1 MGVGSKIVPSDINS
15 VFSRLEALR
24 VKHYNGAGQTSA
36 GKNALSTAFTTNV
49 VNSNEE
55 AVEKYSLMKQ
65 YLNTLR
71 NSTFLTSLT
80 TSTIDTITTPQAGD
94 LISFANLEV
103 ASSVVT
109 EVESMPFT
117 NGSNF
122 SGFHSNCFN
131 FDGTDFSCF
140 SFHPNGTARRP
151 PIFLGLIL
159 QIFPHSVQNVLI
171 LFVGV
176 LVVLVVVQ

>member
-1 MGVGSKIVPSDINS
+1 MDKKYLVYEDDGIDRIPNTRLYNVNGVNV
-15 VFSRLEALR
+15 SRYKVLR
-24 VKHYNGAGQTSA
+24 
-36 GKNALSTAFTTNV
+36 
-49 VNSNEE
+49 
-55 AVEKYSLMKQ
+55 

-140 SFHPNGTARRP
+140 SFHPNGTNFSGFNSSNFSPFCAKCFNP
-151 PIFLGLIL
+151 FCGCFSSFSGSPIR
-159 QIFPHSVQNVLI
+159 N
-171 LFVGV
+171 
-176 LVVLVVVQ
+176 

>member
-49 VNSNEE
+49 VNSNEK

-140 SFHPNGTARRP
+140 SFHPNGTNFSGFNSSNFSPFCAKCFNP
-151 PIFLGLIL
+151 FCGCFSSFSGSPII
-159 QIFPHSVQNVLI
+159 N
-171 LFVGV
+171 
-176 LVVLVVVQ
+176 

>member
-1 MGVGSKIVPSDINS
+1 MSALKIKVNS
-15 VFSRLEALR
+15 LKELR
-24 VKHYNGAGQTSA
+24 EVCKAIKDA
-36 GKNALSTAFTTNV
+36 GKPYDFV
-49 VNSNEE
+49 
-55 AVEKYSLMKQ
+55 
-65 YLNTLR
+65 
-71 NSTFLTSLT
+71 
-80 TSTIDTITTPQAGD
+80 TIDTITAPQAGD

-140 SFHPNGTARRP
+140 SFHPNGTNFSGFNSSNFSPFCAKCFNP
-151 PIFLGLIL
+151 FCGCFSSFSGNPIR
-159 QIFPHSVQNVLI
+159 N
-171 LFVGV
+171 
-176 LVVLVVVQ
+176 